1 MLALDSEGDLNLVLR
16 RLAVVFARGDE
27 DAGLV
32 LALGAVAV
40 HLRVDGFRLSERIR
54 DMPDDFLETLPQRN
68 RELVEFAVSLLLA
81 PLPVAASGAHLL
93 AARFGRRHARAAG
106 AMSMSA
112 HRVPFPVLIDDCR
125 YEILL
130 EHVLHSKSFA
140 RVVPS
145 EERVNRKVI
154 IHKVGLM
161 GCFAS

>member
-1 MLALDSEGDLNLVLR
+1 MILT
-16 RLAVVFARGDE
+16 RGDE

-40 HLRVDGFRLSERIR
+40 HLWVDGLRLGERVR
-54 DMPDDFLETLPQRN
+54 DVPDDFLETLPQRN
-68 RELVEFAVSLLLA
+68 GELVEFAVALLLA

-106 AMSMSA
+106 SMSMSA

-145 EERVNRKVI
+145 GERVNRKFI
-154 IHKVGLM
+154 IHNVGLM